1 MSTPTFS
8 SGPLIMGASGRL
20 GQALARVWD
29 GPAPVWQTRSGAG
42 GSLAWDIL
50 NAPAPELPAVSGIVV
65 LAGVTAG
72 SAAELALNTDL
83 AQAGADLGA
92 RLGVP
97 VLVASTQAVY
107 GPQPGLL
114 REDAALMPANDYGRA
129 KCAMEAAV
137 AAPHVTCLRIGNVA
151 GCDALAAGITRGGV
165 VLDRFADGQGPR
177 RAMLGPLDLCHV
189 IQGLLAAPARP
200 PVLNVARPGL
210 VAMADVLMAAGV
222 AFDWRAAPKGALPE
236 LGLDVTLLQ
245 GICPLPAAD
254 AGDMAVQGGLR

>member
-1 MSTPTFS
+1 MSTPTFP

-20 GQALARVWD
+20 GRALAQVWA
-29 GPAPVWQTRSGAG
+29 GPAPVWQTRRGGAG
-42 GSLAWDIL
+42 CLAWDVL
-50 NAPAPELPAVSGIVV
+50 NAPAPDLHAVSGIVV

-72 SAAELALNTDL
+72 SAAELALNTEL

-97 VLVASTQAVY
+97 VLGASTQAVY

-114 REDAALMPANDYGRA
+114 HEDAPLMPANDYGLA
-129 KCAMEAAV
+129 KCAMEVAV

-151 GCDALAAGITRGGV
+151 GCDALAAGIARGGV

-210 VAMADVLMAAGV
+210 VAMADVLTAAGV

-254 AGDMAVQGGLR
+254 AGDMAVQGGFR

>member
-1 MSTPTFS
+1 MTTVS
-8 SGPLIMGASGRL
+8 SQPGPLIMGASGRL
-20 GQALARVWD
+20 GRALARVWD
-29 GPAPVWQTRSGAG
+29 GPAPVWQTRGGARG
-42 GSLAWDIL
+42 ALAWDIL
-50 NAPAPELPAVSGIVV
+50 NAPAPDLPPISGIVV

-72 SAAELALNTDL
+72 TAADLALNTAL

-114 REDAALMPANDYGRA
+114 REDAPLMPANEYGRA
-129 KCAMEAAV
+129 KLVMEAAV

-151 GCDALAAGITRGGV
+151 GCDALAAGIARGGV

-189 IQGLLAAPARP
+189 IKGLLAAPSRP

-210 VAMADVLMAAGV
+210 VAMADVLRGAGV
-222 AFDWRAAPKGALPE
+222 SFDWRTAPADALPE
-236 LGLDVTLLQ
+236 LAMDVSLLQ
-245 GICPLPAAD
+245 GICPLPAAN
-254 AGDMAVQGGLR
+254 AADMVAQGGLA